1 MRKNVEILGLSN
13 KVMGLEKVM
22 DVVELYLDKKEVRGV
37 DLNILEHPCVNKLRV
52 LLREKAVF
60 EK

>member
-1 MRKNVEILGLSN
+1 MRKNVEILSLSN
-13 KVMGLEKVM
+13 KIMTYEKIM
-22 DVVELYLDKKEVRGV
+22 DVIELYLDKKEVRGV
-37 DLNILEHPCVNKLRV
+37 DLSILEHPCVNKLRI